1 MKADLLDGKSIAK
14 QVRREVEKEVSNLR
28 NEYGIKPCLA
38 VVLVGNDPA
47 SQVYVH
53 NKQKAAIEV
62 GMMARDIKIPASITQ
77 NEQESIVADLGNDQH
92 IHGLLIQ
99 LPLPTAE
106 VVATATYAAVAAV
119 ATTTLATPFF
129 DQIKKKLT
137 KFLQGKINKWKENRK
152 KKKDSLVS

>member
-1 MKADLLDGKSIAK
+1 MQQINLPKPNLPKPIDLPRIELKLPSARIPSYKPKVIPPADLEAPEETKAETKETTEQPVQPKLNVPVLD
-14 QVRREVEKEVSNLR
+14 
-28 NEYGIKPCLA
+28 
-38 VVLVGNDPA
+38 
-47 SQVYVH
+47 
-53 NKQKAAIEV
+53 
-62 GMMARDIKIPASITQ
+62 
-77 NEQESIVADLGNDQH
+77 
-92 IHGLLIQ
+92 IQ

-152 KKKDSLVS
+152 KKKDSSES